1 MAKAEEKT
9 GILEDE
15 KKKVEEAVDQVVEQ
29 TKEAGKS
36 LGGLLRKVFLASI
49 GAAVVAEEEVV
60 NLINRFVEK
69 GEIAE
74 KDGKKLV
81 NEVMEKRKKKAK
93 KAEGEFNK
101 QMEEVMGKMNVPT
114 KDDIDALSK
123 KVAELSKKVDELKKE
138 A

>member
-9 GILEDE
+9 EILEEE
-15 KKKVEEAVDQVVEQ
+15 KKIVEEAVDKVVEK

-60 NLINRFVEK
+60 NLINRFIDR

-74 KDGKKLV
+74 KDGKEMIKEILDKREKEAKETIEKIRGTTTVKVATKADIEVLQEKL
-81 NEVMEKRKKKAK
+81 
-93 KAEGEFNK
+93 
-101 QMEEVMGKMNVPT
+101 
-114 KDDIDALSK
+114 DALNAK
-123 KVAELSKKVDELKKE
+123 LDGKFPE
-138 A
+138 